1 MNKTNNST
9 ELVFFDIDD
18 CLMHTTAMIAVFKEG
33 EVLKRLTNQEFN
45 NYVLQ
50 DGESF
55 DFAEFRDA
63 KKFATESK
71 PIMHIVKRLLT
82 YVRNGADV
90 RLLTARADFDCKH
103 TFLSTFVKYGI
114 PIHQIHVHR
123 TGNLTVGTS
132 PAEKKAIWVR
142 RYIAN
147 NNYRVIKLYDDS
159 TKNLEAFAALSAE
172 YPSIKFEPVLVKV

>member
-1 MNKTNNST
+1 MNSKT

-18 CLMHTTAMIAVFKEG
+18 TLMHTTAMIAVVKEG

-71 PIMHIVKRLLT
+71 PIMHIIKRLLT

-90 RLLTARADFDCKH
+90 RLLTARSDFDCKH

-159 TKNLEAFAALSAE
+159 TKNLEAFTALSAE

>member
-1 MNKTNNST
+1 MNNKT

-18 CLMHTTAMIAVFKEG
+18 TLMHTTAMIAVVKKN
-33 EVLKRLTNQEFN
+33 EVVKRLTNQEFN
-45 NYVLQ
+45 NYILGE
-50 DGESF
+50 DESF
-55 DFAEFRDA
+55 DFSEFRDA

-71 PIMHIVKRLLT
+71 PIRKIIKRLMDYL
-82 YVRNGADV
+82 NKGSDV
-90 RLLTARADFDCKH
+90 RLLTARADFDCKE
-103 TFLSTFVKYGI
+103 TFLNTFIKYGI
-114 PIHQIHVHR
+114 PIHQVHVHR

-159 TKNLEAFAALSAE
+159 TKNLEVFQSLSSE
-172 YPSIKFEPVLVKV
+172 YPSIKFESILVKE